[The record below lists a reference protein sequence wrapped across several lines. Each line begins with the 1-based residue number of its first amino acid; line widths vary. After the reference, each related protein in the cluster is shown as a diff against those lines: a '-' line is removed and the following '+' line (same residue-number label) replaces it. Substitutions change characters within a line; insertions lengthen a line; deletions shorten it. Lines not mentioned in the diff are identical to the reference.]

1 MTGLSRRAALL
12 LPLAA
17 TGCSVFDSIFSDAKP
32 PLPGKREALTTVR
45 RGLEVDP
52 TNRSVVTLP
61 APANLAQ
68 WPQPGGNAAHVG
80 GSIAVA
86 GFTPAWRADIGEG
99 GGYRRKITATPII
112 IPGRVVTMDS
122 DGVVDCFDIG
132 TGRRNWRTETQGE
145 DDRSTNV
152 GGGVSFADGVVYAA
166 TGRAELMA
174 IDAGSGK
181 IGWRKPLRSPAR
193 SAATVADER
202 LYVLT
207 LDDKVQAFNAS
218 TGDRLW
224 VYEGTA
230 AATTLFGQSA
240 PAVADGIALCAFG
253 SGEIAAL
260 RADSGALVWTDSLAS
275 SRARSNLVD
284 LSGIRALPVLD
295 SGRVY
300 AIGGGGLLVQLDLR
314 SGRRLWEREVG
325 GVQTPWLAGDW
336 LFVQTLDQT
345 LAAINRG
352 DGRVR
357 WLLDLPHYDDPEK
370 RRDPLFWTGPVLAG
384 GKLILAG
391 SNGTAVSVDP
401 VTGKQI
407 GQIDMSDAAAV
418 PPVAAAGTLILT
430 TDDGSIQAFR

>member
-1 MTGLSRRAALL
+1 MPPPDN
-12 LPLAA
+12 LP
-17 TGCSVFDSIFSDAKP
+17 
-32 PLPGKREALTTVR
+32 
-45 RGLEVDP
+45 
-52 TNRSVVTLP
+52 
-61 APANLAQ
+61 Q
-68 WPQPGGNAAHVG
+68 WPQPGGNPAHVG
-80 GSIAVA
+80 GNIALA

-122 DGVVDCFDIG
+122 DGVVDCFDLG
-132 TGRRNWRTETQGE
+132 TGRRYWRTETQAE

-152 GGGVSFADGVVYAA
+152 GGGVSFADGVVYAT

-174 IDAGSGK
+174 IDAAGGK
-181 IGWRKPLRSPAR
+181 INWRKPLHSPAR
-193 SAATVADER
+193 SAATIADGR

-207 LDDKVQAFNAS
+207 LDDKVQAFSAS
-218 TGDRLW
+218 AGDRLW

-230 AATTLFGQSA
+230 ATTTLFGQAS

-295 SGRVY
+295 NGRVY

-345 LAAINRG
+345 LAAINRS

-391 SNGTAVSVDP
+391 SNSTAVSVNP
-401 VTGKQI
+401 ITGKQI
-407 GQIDMSDAAAV
+407 GRIDMPDAAAV